1 MVGKP
6 RKKER
11 FWDNLGLNLKIS
23 EEKRKVRKKDV
34 NKLDILLDIFM
45 LCVDNLGQVASIDLF
60 LSK

>member
-45 LCVDNLGQVASIDLF
+45 LCVDNLRQVASIDLF